1 MKENSFSPRTSG
13 GFLGELQVGKGSSCP
28 RWCTR
33 VSATSSWTR
42 GVRKGHLL
50 GVGRGFCSWWTF
62 LQSQGF
68 LQRSFLPRP
77 TTLWISA
84 TLIGFIL
91 QWGFTFFTT
100 PYRREDILGWDAA
113 FYHACYLQSGR
124 PGSNR
129 HDSGRLAQLGFR
141 CTSDHQVGLIRC
153 TPSPVTAGPAGED
166 PPRVGRFWSLIQSS
180 SWPSTRVVRLP
191 GSPRVRDPLRN
202 RHFLPP
208 LKSYL
213 GEKEV
218 QVGVAVSQNGTI
230 RQLYRHSLKYSST
243 NCVHLGS
250 AAMK

>member
-1 MKENSFSPRTSG
+1 MANS
-13 GFLGELQVGKGSSCP
+13 
-28 RWCTR
+28 
-33 VSATSSWTR
+33 
-42 GVRKGHLL
+42 
-50 GVGRGFCSWWTF
+50 
-62 LQSQGF
+62 
-68 LQRSFLPRP
+68 
-77 TTLWISA
+77 
-84 TLIGFIL
+84 
-91 QWGFTFFTT
+91 
-100 PYRREDILGWDAA
+100 
-113 FYHACYLQSGR
+113 
-124 PGSNR
+124 
-129 HDSGRLAQLGFR
+129 RLAREAPAHAGALG
-141 CTSDHQVGLIRC
+141 SLPPPAGLEGSGKDISLERVEDFALGGLSSNPRAFSKDLFFPDRRLC
-153 TPSPVTAGPAGED
+153 GSRLLSSGLFSNGVSPSSPLLIAARISLAGMPLSIMPAISNLADQAPTAMTPVVLPSLGLDVPRITKLPAGED